1 MLGPIT
7 LGSVVYF
14 LAGLRP
20 GAEHFF
26 IFLTIIVLE
35 SLAAVALGMV
45 VRYVIHS
52 VCLDQLRN

>member
-1 MLGPIT
+1 VALQFLSELPFNVLGPIT

-26 IFLTIIVLE
+26 IFVFIITLE

-45 VRYVIHS
+45 MR
-52 VCLDQLRN
+52 